1 MNRQPKITRREQQAF
16 IRDEGT
22 KWLHFAVRNCPCNG
36 VNCPQCEGT
45 RKYFDDPVPVWG
57 ALTNGMNSKKKEAQ
71 FPEQQ
76 ISTYKMLVE
85 PRYRITKGDR
95 VTPFGIREFEM
106 KDEVILVSDSALT
119 YIPINPRGVEIS
131 FVGADG
137 ALVFKY
143 GRDFTIERE
152 LYGRVKLFSKT
163 IKWLIDTPEKQ
174 EKFSAHY
181 MYIPDFEVENIP
193 AARISQEQLL
203 IQELPLR
210 KITVSGNVKA
220 KSYEQSKEALQG
232 LRYTA

>member
-36 VNCPQCEGT
+36 VSCPQCEGT
-45 RKYFDDPVPVWG
+45 RKYFDNPVPVWG

-85 PRYRITKGDR
+85 PRFRITKGDR
-95 VTPFGIREFEM
+95 VTPFGMREFEM
-106 KDEVILVSDSALT
+106 NDEVILVSDSTLT
-119 YIPINPRGVEIS
+119 YMPINPRGVTIS
-131 FVGADG
+131 FVGGDG
-137 ALVFKY
+137 VLEFKY

-152 LYGRVKLFSKT
+152 MYGRVKLFSKT
-163 IKWLIDTPEKQ
+163 IKWLVDPPAQ

-181 MYIPDFEVENIP
+181 MYLPDFEVENIP

-210 KITVSGNVKA
+210 KITVRGNVKA

-232 LRYTA
+232 LRYT